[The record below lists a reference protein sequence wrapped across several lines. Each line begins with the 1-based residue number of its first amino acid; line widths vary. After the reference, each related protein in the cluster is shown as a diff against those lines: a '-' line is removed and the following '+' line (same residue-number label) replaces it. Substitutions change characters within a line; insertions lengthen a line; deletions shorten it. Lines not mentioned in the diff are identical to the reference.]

1 MSLQQTLGKNVKH
14 WRRVCGLS
22 QEEFAHRAQLHPTY
36 VSGIERGRRNPTVSV
51 MERLAEALAVSPDVL
66 LLTEATPSRDG

>member
-14 WRRVCGLS
+14 WRRVRGLS

-51 MERLAEALAVSPDVL
+51 IERIAAALTVSPEVL
-66 LLTEATPSRDG
+66 FLCEATQQEAG